1 MIVFTVRHVP
11 FRMEFLSCRAKK
23 TDKAQ
28 GPMCLPTSSLLG
40 GHLLRTAKS
49 ISPTTQAEPRNHPH
63 PQLLLLPHLLS
74 NSSANAGSSIS
85 EIHPCPNHPP
95 PPWVSWATTLSD
107 LTPHSA
113 TAVTAP
119 WQPAWSLSKIRSGQ
133 SVSLRIKPVLL
144 LLANQTP
151 WPVTPCHPALAPAV
165 LATAVALLLLLTC
178 TAHTPA
184 SGPLHVSL

>member
-1 MIVFTVRHVP
+1 MYPFEWSSSRVAQKKQIRLRGRCAFPRAHSLVGTFSELPSPFRQPLRLSPEITLTLNSSSSHTSYPTPPQMLAALSLKYTHVP
-11 FRMEFLSCRAKK
+11 
-23 TDKAQ
+23 T
-28 GPMCLPTSSLLG
+28 
-40 GHLLRTAKS
+40 
-49 ISPTTQAEPRNHPH
+49 
-63 PQLLLLPHLLS
+63 
-74 NSSANAGSSIS
+74 
-85 EIHPCPNHPP
+85 PNHSP